1 MVKVLALAGSLRA
14 GSFNKHLV
22 KLAAAAAERAGAFVT
37 LVDLRDFPMPL
48 YDGDEEAKGG
58 IPHEGKRL
66 RELFLQHDALLLA
79 APEYNSSISGVLKN
93 AIDWVSRP
101 LPNDAGP
108 LVAFQG
114 KVAAIM
120 SASMGGWGGLRG
132 LVHVRAI
139 LENMGVFVI
148 PDQVTVP
155 LAHEKFSPEGRL
167 TEVSLEKKVESLA
180 HTLVRTSE
188 KLTASR

>member
-1 MVKVLALAGSLRA
+1 MIRVLALAGSLRD
-14 GSFNKHLV
+14 GSLNKQLV
-22 KLAAAAAERAGAFVT
+22 RLAAAAAERAGAKVT

-58 IPHEGKRL
+58 LPKEGKRL
-66 RELFLQHDALLLA
+66 RDLFLEHDSILLS

-101 LPNDAGP
+101 LPQDAGP

-114 KVAAIM
+114 KVAAVM

-148 PDQVTVP
+148 PDQVTISS
-155 LAHEKFSPEGRL
+155 AHEKFSKEGQL
-167 TEVSLEKKVESLA
+167 MDKALEQRVESLA
-180 HTLVRTSE
+180 RALVSTSE
-188 KLTASR
+188 KLKTNY